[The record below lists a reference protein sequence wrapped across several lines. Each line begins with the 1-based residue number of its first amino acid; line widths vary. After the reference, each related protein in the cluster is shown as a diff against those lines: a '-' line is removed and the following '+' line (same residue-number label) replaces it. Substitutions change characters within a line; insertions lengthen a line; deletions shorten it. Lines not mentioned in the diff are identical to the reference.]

1 MKDSINVYLRV
12 KKDDIYLLC
21 PFFEAFE
28 GMAAVRVPKPEA
40 GPLAT
45 LKLMVSPDFMNDF
58 DQVLASLGK
67 RITFERIMGEN

>member
-12 KKDDIYLLC
+12 KKDDIYVLC

-28 GMAAVRVPKPEA
+28 GMAAVRVPKPEP

-45 LKLMVSPDFMNDF
+45 LLLMVSPDFMGDLE
-58 DQVLASLGK
+58 QVLAGLGK
-67 RITFERIMGEN
+67 KVTIERVLAEN

>member
-12 KKDDIYLLC
+12 KKDDIYVLC

-28 GMAAVRVPKPEA
+28 GMAAVRVPKPEV

-45 LKLMVSPDFMNDF
+45 LKLMVSPDFMGDL
-58 DQVLASLGK
+58 DQVLASIGK
-67 RITFERIMGEN
+67 KVTIERVVGAN